1 MQTRARKHRMKI
13 NKKIMRFNV
22 VYHTKIFYEF
32 HFDFAFRGCCLSF
45 SLFKRT
51 LFRSCEETYWHSI
64 VRSQKVLQ
72 NKKKEYHGKSERTRE
87 WKATQKKAAT
97 THNYDYFADNN
108 EHFTLIYLAIRSN
121 SVHKRKKITMQKN
134 WRQKGL
140 LHHFHYACNSSRVFL
155 RHKFLPLTYPFL
167 RGTLSRQTP
176 RNSLNI

>member
-1 MQTRARKHRMKI
+1 MLFTTQKYFMNFISISHSEDAVFRLVCSSELCFVRAKKHTDIASFAVRK
-13 NKKIMRFNV
+13 F
-22 VYHTKIFYEF
+22 
-32 HFDFAFRGCCLSF
+32 C
-45 SLFKRT
+45 RT
-51 LFRSCEETYWHSI
+51 
-64 VRSQKVLQ
+64 
-72 NKKKEYHGKSERTRE
+72 KKKEYHGKSERTRE